1 MCKNLDGENLANF
14 GQSSISPNFSGA
26 KVSLYTVLIQS
37 KYITTLRLVTSL
49 LNSLLSVSLSATFLV
64 KSVSNIAIYVLYSH

>member
-26 KVSLYTVLIQS
+26 KVSLYTVVDFCKHGHILCYTRYSIMQ
-37 KYITTLRLVTSL
+37 K
-49 LNSLLSVSLSATFLV
+49 LSNQHSV
-64 KSVSNIAIYVLYSH
+64 KVIGLMDLEQHTVRDKKH

>member
-26 KVSLYTVLIQS
+26 KVSLYTVCNVVVLF
-37 KYITTLRLVTSL
+37 
-49 LNSLLSVSLSATFLV
+49 LLSVEMFDIPATKSIRIYLKSAGLFY
-64 KSVSNIAIYVLYSH
+64 KCKEN